1 MEGQRQTEC
10 SGYRAILFSHR
21 KEENSAISDN
31 VVGLEGSKRS
41 EINPTHRDK
50 DCMVKHMWSP
60 KKKKGQ
66 MVEAVKKWLPGARG
80 WGDQGEVDQTVQA
93 ASWQTHKG

>member
-60 KKKKGQ
+60 KKKKKRSNGRSS
-66 MVEAVKKWLPGARG
+66 KKVVARG
-80 WGDQGEVDQTVQA
+80 SGLGRPGGGRSNGTSCQLADT
-93 ASWQTHKG
+93 